1 LFFFIILHAIDN
13 NLIKTITMRTI
24 IQILLAIVAVGLAY
38 FIYKG
43 IQDPIEFD
51 KAKEQRYEATIE
63 RLKDIRKAQL
73 AYKDVY
79 GRFTGSWDT
88 LINFVKYDS
97 LRNVRKIGELTDS
110 MIEAGLT
117 ERRAMREG
125 LIIRDT
131 IKESVLETLF
141 GKSFNPESLKYIP
154 VPDTTAEF
162 MLGANV
168 IVTGSGIKVPVF
180 EAKAHN
186 NIILRG
192 LDRQYVINMNEQ
204 RRLNEKYPGLKVG
217 SLTEAVNNSGN
228 WE

>member
-1 LFFFIILHAIDN
+1 
-13 NLIKTITMRTI
+13 MRTV
-24 IQILLAIVAVGLAY
+24 IQIVLVIVALGLAY
-38 FIYKG
+38 LIYHS
-43 IQDPIEFD
+43 IQDPIDFE
-51 KAKEQRYEATIE
+51 KARVSRYNATIE
-63 RLKDIRKAQL
+63 RLKEIRKAQI

-88 LINFVKYDS
+88 LIDFVKHDS
-97 LRNVRKIGELTDS
+97 VRNVRKVGELTDS

-117 ERRAMREG
+117 ERKALQMG

-131 IKESVLETLF
+131 IKVSVIDALF
-141 GKSFNPESLKYIP
+141 GGSFDPEKLRYIP

-162 MLGANV
+162 MLGATS
-168 IVTGSGIKVPVF
+168 ITTGSGIKVPVF

-192 LDRQYVINMNEQ
+192 LDRQYVININEQ

-217 SLTEAVNNSGN
+217 SLTEAVNNAGN

>member
-1 LFFFIILHAIDN
+1 
-13 NLIKTITMRTI
+13 MRTI
-24 IQILLAIVAVGLAY
+24 IQILLAIVAVGLVF

-43 IQDPIEFD
+43 IQDPIDFE
-51 KAKEQRYEATIE
+51 KAKDSRYTLTIE
-63 RLKDIRKAQL
+63 KLKDIRKAQL
-73 AYKDVY
+73 AYKEVY

-88 LINFVKYDS
+88 LVNFVKYDS

-110 MIEAGLT
+110 MIEAGLS

-131 IKESVLETLF
+131 IRESVLETVF
-141 GKSFNPESLKYIP
+141 GKSFDADQLRYIP
-154 VPDTTAEF
+154 VPDTVAEF
-162 MLGANV
+162 TLGANI

-180 EAKAHN
+180 EVKAHN
-186 NIILRG
+186 NIVLKG
-192 LDRQYVINMNEQ
+192 LDRQFVINLNEQ
-204 RRLNEKYPGLKVG
+204 RRLNERYPGLKVG